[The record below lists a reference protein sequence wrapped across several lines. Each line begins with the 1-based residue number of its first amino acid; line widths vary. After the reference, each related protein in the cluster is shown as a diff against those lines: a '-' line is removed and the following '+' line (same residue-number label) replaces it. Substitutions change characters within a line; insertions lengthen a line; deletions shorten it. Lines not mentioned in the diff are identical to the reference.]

1 MMNNSDGTL
10 TVPLVRKSVPTPQ
23 EVLHRERKVLKLTDY
38 LIEKLIRLLEE
49 DPALWE
55 SAALGAGVSMPS
67 DTSKAMILG
76 MLRGRAKL

>member
-1 MMNNSDGTL
+1 MNNSDGTL
-10 TVPLVRKSVPTPQ
+10 TVPLVRKSAPTPQ

-55 SAALGAGVSMPS
+55 SAALGAGVNMPS